1 MDKVLL
7 NNQGALPKEVTLDDI
22 QKALDSGDVPLTN
35 NNVTEFVECVNH
47 TISDAF
53 INYLMMT
60 YRAEKT
66 AMSYADK
73 VKDACEQCGI
83 DMMALYFE
91 SRYTVD
97 DLIYMYS
104 SKGVLAS
111 ENRRQRYA
119 PATALK
125 AFEDFVIYERDD

>member
-7 NNQGALPKEVTLDDI
+7 NNKDCLPKGVTLDYI
-22 QKALDSGDVPLTN
+22 KNALDNGETPFKDAKLQV
-35 NNVTEFVECVNH
+35 FVEAVNN

-53 INYLMMT
+53 VNYLVKS
-60 YRAEKT
+60 YRAERT
-66 AMSYADK
+66 ALSYADK
-73 VKDACEQCGI
+73 VKDACEYCGI
-83 DMMALYFE
+83 DMMSLYFE

-104 SKGVLAS
+104 SAGVLAN

>member
-7 NNQGALPKEVTLDDI
+7 SNKDCLPKEVTIESI
-22 QKALDSGDVPLTN
+22 QEALNNGDVPLKD
-35 NNVTEFVECVNH
+35 VKLHEFVEAVNQ

-53 INYLMMT
+53 INYLVMT

-66 AMSYADK
+66 AISYADK
-73 VKDACEQCGI
+73 VKDACDQCGI
-83 DMMALYFE
+83 DMMSLFFE
-91 SRYTVD
+91 SKYSVD

-104 SKGVLAS
+104 SKGVLAN

>member
-7 NNQGALPKEVTLDDI
+7 NNKDCLPRGVTLESI
-22 QKALDSGDVPLTN
+22 QNALDSGDMPLKDKSLN
-35 NNVTEFVECVNH
+35 EFVECVNH

-53 INYLMMT
+53 VNYLTMT

-66 AMSYADK
+66 AVSYADK
-73 VKDACEQCGI
+73 VKDACDQCGI
-83 DMMALYFE
+83 DMMTLYFE
-91 SRYTVD
+91 SKYTVD

-104 SKGVLAS
+104 SKGVLAG

-125 AFEDFVIYERDD
+125 AFEDFVIYDRDD